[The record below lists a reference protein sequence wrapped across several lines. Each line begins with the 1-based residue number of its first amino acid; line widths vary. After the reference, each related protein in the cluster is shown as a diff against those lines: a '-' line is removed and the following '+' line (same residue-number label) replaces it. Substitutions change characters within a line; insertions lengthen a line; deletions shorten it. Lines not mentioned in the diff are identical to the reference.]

1 MQMCV
6 CVHCIPMFDH
16 AILDSVKNNVTVMH
30 TARRIK
36 KIVSLISVAY
46 RQR

>member
-6 CVHCIPMFDH
+6 CVHCIPMFD
-16 AILDSVKNNVTVMH
+16 LDSVKNNVTVMH

-36 KIVSLISVAY
+36 KMSHLY
-46 RQR
+46 Q